1 VLGQAFPGLQHNI
14 EALIL
19 LIVAFSLVPMVFE
32 WWRHKRK
39 AAAIAGE
46 LGVAAK
52 DVVDSASA
60 DPDPR

>member
-1 VLGQAFPGLQHNI
+1 
-14 EALIL
+14 
-19 LIVAFSLVPMVFE
+19 MVFE

-46 LGVAAK
+46 LGDAAK